1 VHGGQLYEGEPGAPG
16 GPSNPAGKLNP
27 RLGRPAA
34 FTGWKG
40 ELPTNVY
47 RAASNGR
54 LDVVVTEDQVPDP
67 NGLLLSPDYKKLYV
81 ISTGTGPGDTGRGGK
96 GNIYTS
102 SMLGRTT
109 SSPISS
115 SSPIS

>member
-1 VHGGQLYEGEPGAPG
+1 MQRGQLDEVEPG

-34 FTGWKG
+34 FTGWRG

>member
-1 VHGGQLYEGEPGAPG
+1 VELIPSAVKRDRGGCCRIFGRREQCRPRPVVHGGQLYEGEPGAPG

-67 NGLLLSPDYKKLYV
+67 NGLLLSPDYKKLHV
-81 ISTGTGPGDTGRGGK
+81 ISTGTG
-96 GNIYTS
+96 
-102 SMLGRTT
+102 
-109 SSPISS
+109 
-115 SSPIS
+115 

>member
-1 VHGGQLYEGEPGAPG
+1 MQRGQLYEVEPG

-34 FTGWKG
+34 FTGWRG